1 MLKFLGPNFPNNCTM
16 NIFNM
21 NGRTKV
27 NIMVENTILCNI
39 SPILG
44 QNHHLSAQYLAADAR
59 FDLIWALTF
68 LILVLET

>member
-1 MLKFLGPNFPNNCTM
+1 
-16 NIFNM
+16 M

-27 NIMVENTILCNI
+27 DIMVENTILRNI

-44 QNHHLSAQYLAADAR
+44 QNHHLSAQNLAADAR
-59 FDLIWALTF
+59 FDQIWALTF

>member
-16 NIFNM
+16 NFFNM

-27 NIMVENTILCNI
+27 NIMVENTIQRNI
-39 SPILG
+39 LPILG
-44 QNHHLSAQYLAADAR
+44 QNHHLSAHNLAADAR
-59 FDLIWALTF
+59 FDQIWALTF